1 MLLKHIFSNIN
12 ISNILTHVKKYF
24 NNNHFLHIEESIQ
37 KFLACS
43 IDKAFIVYQC
53 PLCGGA
59 HKFKISC
66 KSRLCPACSKKYA
79 ALWADKTAASFIN
92 TKHRAVLKRK
102 LKSLLLLFIKKYEI
116 FLIIKLPSITKIFL
130 IIRKKLKLLWT

>member
-1 MLLKHIFSNIN
+1 M
-12 ISNILTHVKKYF
+12 
-24 NNNHFLHIEESIQ
+24 
-37 KFLACS
+37 
-43 IDKAFIVYQC
+43 
-53 PLCGGA
+53 
-59 HKFKISC
+59 SC

-79 ALWADKTAASFIN
+79 ALWADKTAASLIN

>member
-37 KFLACS
+37 KFLTCS
-43 IDKAFIVYQC
+43 IDKAFIVYQY

-66 KSRLCPACSKKYA
+66 KSRLCPACGK
-79 ALWADKTAASFIN
+79 N
-92 TKHRAVLKRK
+92 M
-102 LKSLLLLFIKKYEI
+102 LLFG
-116 FLIIKLPSITKIFL
+116 LIKLPLLSSILSIEL
-130 IIRKKLKLLWT
+130 Y